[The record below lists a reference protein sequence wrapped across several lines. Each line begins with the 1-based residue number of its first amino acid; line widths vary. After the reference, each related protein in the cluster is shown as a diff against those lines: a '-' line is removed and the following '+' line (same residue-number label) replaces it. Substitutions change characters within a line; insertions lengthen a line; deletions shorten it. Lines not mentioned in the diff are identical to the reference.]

1 LKCHQKGKYLFVP
14 HQEGSLKIVVFGLTI
29 SSSWGNGH
37 ATPYRAL
44 LRAMHRAGHD
54 VTFYERDMPYYARRR
69 DFDAADFCRLIVY
82 SAWEDI
88 RRQAQC
94 DFRDADAVIHASY
107 CVEGAR
113 IIDELSD
120 SGGALRVFY
129 DLDTP
134 ITLEKLAA
142 SDCEYLRPDQI
153 PGFDLYLSWC
163 GGTLLSELEKRWHA
177 RRVRPLYGCVDPET
191 HARVEVP
198 EPYRCRM
205 SYMGT
210 YAADRQQKF
219 EDLFLDPV
227 RQRPAERF
235 VLAGSL
241 YPEHTAWPRNLWRY
255 PHVSP
260 QDHSALYSGSRITL
274 NLTRD
279 TMARAGH
286 CPSGRLFEA
295 AACGTPIV
303 SDWFEGLDD
312 FFSPQSEILI
322 ARDTSE
328 VLQALDSSD
337 EELSRIATRA
347 LDRTIA
353 EHTGDHR
360 AQQLI
365 GYLEEARDGSSRGG
379 HSIAEV
385 A

>member
-1 LKCHQKGKYLFVP
+1 LKV
-14 HQEGSLKIVVFGLTI
+14 VVFGLTI

-44 LRAMHRAGHD
+44 LRGLHRAGHE
-54 VTFYERDMPYYARRR
+54 VVFYERDVPYYARRR
-69 DFDAADFCRLIVY
+69 DFDAADFCRLILY
-82 SAWEDI
+82 STWENV
-88 RRQAQC
+88 RSQAH
-94 DFRDADAVIHASY
+94 RDAREADAIIHASY
-107 CVEGAR
+107 CVEGAC
-113 IIDELSD
+113 IIDELS
-120 SGGALRVFY
+120 GIGTALRVFY

-142 SDCEYLRPDQI
+142 SACDYLRADQI

-163 GGTLLSELEKRWHA
+163 GGTWCGGSLLGELEDRWHA
-177 RRVRPLYGCVDPET
+177 RRALPLYGCVDPET

-219 EDLFLDPV
+219 EELFLDPV
-227 RQRPAERF
+227 RQCPNDRF

-241 YPEHTAWPRNLWRY
+241 YPEDTAWPDNLWRY

-260 QDHSALYSGSRITL
+260 HDHSALYSGSRLAL

-279 TMARAGH
+279 AMARAGY

-303 SDWFEGLDD
+303 SDWFAGLDE
-312 FFSPQSEILI
+312 FFTPNQEILI
-322 ARDTSE
+322 AHNSAD
-328 VLQALDSSD
+328 VLNALDTSD

-347 LDRTIA
+347 RERTLA

-360 AQQLI
+360 AGQLVA
-365 GYLEEARDGSSRGG
+365 YLEEAKGRSDRGG
-379 HSIAEV
+379 HSIAAV

>member
-1 LKCHQKGKYLFVP
+1 
-14 HQEGSLKIVVFGLTI
+14 LKIVVFGLTI

-44 LRAMHRAGHD
+44 LRALHRAGHE
-54 VTFYERDMPYYARRR
+54 VVFYERDVPYYARRR
-69 DFDAADFCRLIVY
+69 DFAAADFCRLILY

-88 RRQAQC
+88 RSQALHVA
-94 DFRDADAVIHASY
+94 READAVIHASY
-107 CVEGAR
+107 CMEGAR
-113 IIDELSD
+113 LIDELS
-120 SGGALRVFY
+120 GIGTALRVFY

-134 ITLEKLAA
+134 ITLEKLANSA
-142 SDCEYLRPDQI
+142 CEYLRAGQI
-153 PGFDLYLSWC
+153 PDFDLYLSWC
-163 GGTLLSELEKRWHA
+163 GGGLLSELEHRWHA
-177 RRVRPLYGCVDPET
+177 RRARPLYGCVDPET
-191 HARVEVP
+191 HARIEVP

-219 EDLFLDPV
+219 EELFLEPV
-227 RQRPAERF
+227 RQRAGDRF

-241 YPEHTAWPRNLWRY
+241 YPEDTAWPANLWWY

-260 QDHSALYSGSRITL
+260 HDHPALYSGSRLAL

-279 TMARAGH
+279 AMAKGGF

-303 SDWFEGLDD
+303 SDWFAGLDE
-312 FFSPQSEILI
+312 FFTPHQEILI
-322 ARDTSE
+322 ARNSGD
-328 VLQALDSSD
+328 VLNALDISD
-337 EELSRIATRA
+337 EELSRIAARA
-347 LDRTIA
+347 RERTLA

-360 AQQLI
+360 ARQLI
-365 GYLEEARDGSSRGG
+365 AYLEEANGRSRA
-379 HSIAEV
+379 IAEV